1 MLWWIWVLL
10 GLAFLALEMV
20 MAGGFIFLFF
30 GLSALIVGALVGV
43 GIAGPYWLQWLLFSL
58 FSVIT
63 LFALRGPLKARFSV
77 DPANPVD
84 SVVGEVAVAIGEL
97 PVGGAGQV
105 EFRGSPWTGKNAG
118 DVPIEKGRRCQVD
131 RIEGLTLWVRPE

>member
-1 MLWWIWVLL
+1 MWWIWVLL

-43 GIAGPYWLQWLLFSL
+43 GVSGPYWMQWLLFSL